1 MHTRCT
7 VVHECS
13 CKCMT
18 ESTLMVGSHT
28 CTCLMFTCLLLYVV
42 SFDVTVTEFYQT
54 VTIIAVIKSFLSG
67 QVSTKEDCITSQV
80 IRYLLQYLG
89 EGEGEGRRGRG
100 KGKG

>member
-18 ESTLMVGSHT
+18 ESMFMVGSHT

-42 SFDVTVTEFYQT
+42 SFDVTEFYQT

-67 QVSTKEDCITSQV
+67 QVRTKEDCITSQV
-80 IRYLLQYLG
+80 IR
-89 EGEGEGRRGRG
+89 
-100 KGKG
+100 